1 MSKSKI
7 SIFLLAIMLF
17 TFILPITYVY
27 ADTDPVAGENRKIPT
42 VEVKKDET
50 TGIMNISIPE
60 FDTVEKD
67 EAGQE
72 VTAWSKLFKEYRELI
87 AGISGIGAL
96 TMIVFFIGQFMKLAS
111 SAGNPSA
118 RSQALTGVLWTGIA
132 AVGLGA
138 VSLVTGFFY
147 NFL

>member
-1 MSKSKI
+1 MLDKKLI
-7 SIFLLAIMLF
+7 LFMALAIIFTMLF
-17 TFILPITYVY
+17 LPATEVFASGNPVTKESGNPVSNRNIPIVGF
-27 ADTDPVAGENRKIPT
+27 DPDGNIELTGMPT
-42 VEVKKDET
+42 GNGDAWT
-50 TGIMNISIPE
+50 T
-60 FDTVEKD
+60 
-67 EAGQE
+67 
-72 VTAWSKLFKEYRELI
+72 LFTEYRSVI

-96 TMIVFFIGQFMKLAS
+96 TMIVLFIFQFMKLAS